1 MITPALISCLSAKHG
16 IQILAVK
23 ASAQS
28 SNGII
33 FLKNNFCPIWP
44 KSFSQLNAGSVFE
57 HSGTWPHSLLGL
69 FRMQPQPRW
78 QFFRAGFSPSS
89 VQPVSCVGARSAA
102 HMFMRIPQGILHHMG
117 NLSQWRLG
125 WTTASPILPW
135 SGKPGKHLTG
145 CPKGPSGI
153 KPQPPTAVLTQ
164 GCIFTWVFFPFLFHF
179 QAHFPHKLLEHK
191 PFRLSVVP
199 RLQ

>member
-1 MITPALISCLSAKHG
+1 MGSFFLRTISVLFDLNPFLNSM
-16 IQILAVK
+16 LA
-23 ASAQS
+23 A
-28 SNGII
+28 G
-33 FLKNNFCPIWP
+33 LKT
-44 KSFSQLNAGSVFE
+44 

-69 FRMQPQPRW
+69 FRMQPPPRW

-89 VQPVSCVGARSAA
+89 VQPASCVGARSAA
-102 HMFMRIPQGILHHMG
+102 HMLMRIPQGILHHMG
-117 NLSQWRLG
+117 NLSQWRVG

-145 CPKGPSGI
+145 CPEGPSGI

-164 GCIFTWVFFPFLFHF
+164 GCRFTWVFLPFLFHS

-191 PFRLSVVP
+191 PFSAFSGAPTTIACKHKSQNREIESILAN
-199 RLQ
+199 